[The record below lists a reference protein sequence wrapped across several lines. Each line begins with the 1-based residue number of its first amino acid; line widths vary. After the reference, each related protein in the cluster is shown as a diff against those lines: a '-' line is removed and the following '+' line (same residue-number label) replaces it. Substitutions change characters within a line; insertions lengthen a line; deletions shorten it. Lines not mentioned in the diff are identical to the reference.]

1 VLQHPSAVAAEH
13 PDRPAVVIGE
23 HVTTYAELD
32 ARSNQVANLLASVGV
47 GPDGVVA
54 VMLENRPEYF
64 DLAWGVFRSGAYLVP
79 VNWHLSGAEAALI
92 IADSGA
98 QAVFVSSALATD
110 GVAPDGAHRFSVGGA
125 VDGWGS
131 YEAAVAG
138 QPTTP
143 RADEIEGTYM
153 LYSSGTTGRPKG
165 IRREVADRTIGAP
178 TSFTMLLEHFY
189 GIGPDTVYYS
199 PSPLYHAAP
208 LGWSTGV
215 HRLGGTVVAAERF
228 DAHATLAAIERHRVT
243 LAQFVP
249 THLIRLLGLSEDER
263 AGYDVSSLRSV
274 VHAAA
279 PCPPD
284 VKRAAIEW
292 LGPIVNE
299 YYSGSE
305 GAGFCAI
312 NSEEWLAHPGS
323 VGRSLLGPVH
333 IVGDDGTELPAGE
346 TGQVWFEGAPRFE
359 YLHDPAKTA
368 EVIDGRGW
376 TTLGDVGH
384 VDADGFLYLSDRVS
398 NMIITGG
405 VNVYPREVEDVLL
418 AHPAVED
425 VAVIGVADD
434 DMGEAVR
441 AVVQLRDGAE
451 PGPALEADLIEFC
464 RARLTH
470 FKCPRSVVVVDQLP
484 RLPTGKLLRRMLPPE
499 VFA

>member
-1 VLQHPSAVAAEH
+1 
-13 PDRPAVVIGE
+13 
-23 HVTTYAELD
+23 
-32 ARSNQVANLLASVGV
+32 
-47 GPDGVVA
+47 
-54 VMLENRPEYF
+54 
-64 DLAWGVFRSGAYLVP
+64 
-79 VNWHLSGAEAALI
+79 
-92 IADSGA
+92 
-98 QAVFVSSALATD
+98 
-110 GVAPDGAHRFSVGGA
+110 
-125 VDGWGS
+125 
-131 YEAAVAG
+131 
-138 QPTTP
+138 
-143 RADEIEGTYM
+143 
-153 LYSSGTTGRPKG
+153 
-165 IRREVADRTIGAP
+165 
-178 TSFTMLLEHFY
+178 
-189 GIGPDTVYYS
+189 
-199 PSPLYHAAP
+199 
-208 LGWSTGV
+208 
-215 HRLGGTVVAAERF
+215 
-228 DAHATLAAIERHRVT
+228 
-243 LAQFVP
+243 
-249 THLIRLLGLSEDER
+249 
-263 AGYDVSSLRSV
+263 